1 MSLNRSKRLILWG
14 LWDMGEVGLRNGTQP
29 TRLKRRKS
37 DVSNRS
43 SVWIWYNFTKSNIWQ
58 NQGL

>member
-1 MSLNRSKRLILWG
+1 MPVEYARREHTLRTALTINEDISFSLS
-14 LWDMGEVGLRNGTQP
+14 EF
-29 TRLKRRKS
+29 LKRRKS